1 MLNIA
6 MLSDWHVHS
15 DGYAHEFMS
24 MDDAKVTCVWDEDPE
39 RGSIWAKELGVDF
52 EPDLDVLLARKDVDA
67 VSIGTPT
74 AMHPEVMIKAAR
86 AGKHIFTEKVMAL
99 NVADCDQIAEEINKA
114 GVKFVISFPQRSWGR
129 YIYIKNLIDQGKLGK
144 VTVLRSRD
152 SHDGAVRNWLP
163 DYWYDFKQTGG
174 GAMMDLGAH
183 PMYLSRWM
191 MGKPKRINSMFTYV
205 TGREVDDNAVCTIEY
220 ENGATVIAETSLVS
234 GNNPQMFEVYGT
246 KGLVLCRD
254 KEILVKLEG
263 DKEFHT
269 PEIPA
274 DDIKPTRK
282 FVEAVLYDRPIDIGL
297 KEARDLTELMEKA
310 YQADREKREIG
321 FDD

>member
-1 MLNIA
+1 M
-6 MLSDWHVHS
+6 
-15 DGYAHEFMS
+15 
-24 MDDAKVTCVWDEDPE
+24 
-39 RGSIWAKELGVDF
+39 
-52 EPDLDVLLARKDVDA
+52 
-67 VSIGTPT
+67 
-74 AMHPEVMIKAAR
+74 
-86 AGKHIFTEKVMAL
+86 EKVC
-99 NVADCDQIAEEINKA
+99 N
-114 GVKFVISFPQRSWGR
+114 
-129 YIYIKNLIDQGKLGK
+129 IK
-144 VTVLRSRD
+144 R
-152 SHDGAVRNWLP
+152 
-163 DYWYDFKQTGG
+163 
-174 GAMMDLGAH
+174 
-183 PMYLSRWM
+183 
-191 MGKPKRINSMFTYV
+191 V